1 MNTASLSAAAAVTMA
16 LITTSA
22 PGAELVAK
30 ASPLGAMPS
39 PSWTGF
45 YAGLNVGGAWAD
57 MHSSLALAQNNGSS
71 SAANTA
77 LATAGSAGF
86 SPSSFALGAQLGFD
100 YQFAPQF

>member
-77 LATAGSAGF
+77 LASAGF

>member
-22 PGAELVAK
+22 PGAE
-30 ASPLGAMPS
+30 
-39 PSWTGF
+39 
-45 YAGLNVGGAWAD
+45 LNVGGAWAD